1 MTFWLG
7 GELLPGLASYQ
18 HSFHYP
24 SVLKAAGPSSLF
36 YYTYLI
42 FLFFF
47 SFPFCLV
54 PNNSVWDYD
63 TQIKYQC
70 LMTETIGNLW
80 DMPPP
85 TPHTDLLLPSTW
97 VCMDKGCLRVG
108 TSRGADFQSLIG
120 KSVINTP
127 QDEISHPSD
136 PRGTR
141 VV

>member
-1 MTFWLG
+1 
-7 GELLPGLASYQ
+7 
-18 HSFHYP
+18 
-24 SVLKAAGPSSLF
+24 
-36 YYTYLI
+36 
-42 FLFFF
+42 
-47 SFPFCLV
+47 
-54 PNNSVWDYD
+54 
-63 TQIKYQC
+63 
-70 LMTETIGNLW
+70 MTETIGNLW

-97 VCMDKGCLRVG
+97 VSMDKGCQRVG